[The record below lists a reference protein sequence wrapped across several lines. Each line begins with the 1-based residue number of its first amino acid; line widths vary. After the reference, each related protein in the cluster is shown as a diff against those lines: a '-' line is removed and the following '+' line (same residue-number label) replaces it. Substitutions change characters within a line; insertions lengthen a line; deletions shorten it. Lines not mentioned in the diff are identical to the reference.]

1 MSQTIYPDLEVLGK
15 RDFMLYNFALQIGQF
30 IIKLTMLTLLTS
42 WKVIKV
48 TNLLLLIL
56 VNLLEIQIKKL
67 LGIYNGNE

>member
-1 MSQTIYPDLEVLGK
+1 
-15 RDFMLYNFALQIGQF
+15 MLYNFALQIGQF

-67 LGIYNGNE
+67 LGIYNGSE

>member
-1 MSQTIYPDLEVLGK
+1 
-15 RDFMLYNFALQIGQF
+15 MLYNFALQIGQF
-30 IIKLTMLTLLTS
+30 IIKLTMLTLLTT

-67 LGIYNGNE
+67 LGIYNGSE

>member
-15 RDFMLYNFALQIGQF
+15 RDFMLYNFVLQSLHF
-30 IIKLTMLTLLTS
+30 ILKLTMLTLLTT

-67 LGIYNGNE
+67 LGIYNGSE